1 MVPHIICLVILHMR
15 VIRADSGEGDP
26 MESNSEEKM
35 EIKIK
40 PLPSCGVVTTSMDA
54 HTWDDLVK
62 DFGKTFEKISSEL
75 KNLNISIND
84 NVSVFIQLQL
94 TSMFEKI
101 YSCLPQFINH
111 PEGGN
116 YEDYP
121 EDGDTSEKLDK
132 EEEVVTG
139 LVDKV
144 KKVLEKIK
152 IAIGAWETK
161 DSVLLLF
168 TAPGILAALVL
179 LLQICLKRKMKSYS
193 QELRTR
199 NRTE

>member
-1 MVPHIICLVILHMR
+1 MV
-15 VIRADSGEGDP
+15 GE
-26 MESNSEEKM
+26 
-35 EIKIK
+35 K
-40 PLPSCGVVTTSMDA
+40 P
-54 HTWDDLVK
+54 
-62 DFGKTFEKISSEL
+62 
-75 KNLNISIND
+75 
-84 NVSVFIQLQL
+84 
-94 TSMFEKI
+94 
-101 YSCLPQFINH
+101 
-111 PEGGN
+111 
-116 YEDYP
+116 
-121 EDGDTSEKLDK
+121 DK

-193 QELRTR
+193 QELRNR

>member
-1 MVPHIICLVILHMR
+1 
-15 VIRADSGEGDP
+15 

-54 HTWDDLVK
+54 HTWDNLVK
-62 DFGKTFEKISSEL
+62 DFGKTFEKISGEL
-75 KNLNISIND
+75 KNLNMGIND
-84 NVSVFIQLQL
+84 NVSVFVQLQL
-94 TSMFEKI
+94 ASMYEQI

-116 YEDYP
+116 YEDYTGD
-121 EDGDTSEKLDK
+121 EDTSEKPDK